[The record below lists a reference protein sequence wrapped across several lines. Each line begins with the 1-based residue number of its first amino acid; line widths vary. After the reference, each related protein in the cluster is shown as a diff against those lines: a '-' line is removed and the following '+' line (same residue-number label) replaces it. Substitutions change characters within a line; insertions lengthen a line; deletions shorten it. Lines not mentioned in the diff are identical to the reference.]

1 MSSEASRKS
10 ARVLKAIPVYPL
22 SGSLTEISRKTGLTR
37 EAVLS
42 EIIKLSVRPG
52 VMICEDDIP
61 GKGTT
66 YSLLR
71 NDRSKGLGRDFY
83 VDRY

>member
-1 MSSEASRKS
+1 MSSEASRRS

-52 VMICEDDIP
+52 VMICEDEVP
-61 GKGTT
+61 GKGTI